1 MRIVAADG
9 AVSEPLAGVP
19 AVHARGQGGLLD
31 VAVGPDFDE
40 DRMVYWTYS
49 KPLGD
54 GLSATAA
61 ARGRL
66 SEDRH
71 GDRGRDRHLRADAA
85 VADRRSTTARACSST
100 ATAAL
105 YVTTGEHQPGRRSG
119 CWPRTSRRATA
130 R

>member
-1 MRIVAADG
+1 
-9 AVSEPLAGVP
+9 
-19 AVHARGQGGLLD
+19 
-31 VAVGPDFDE
+31 
-40 DRMVYWTYS
+40 MVYWTYS

-71 GDRGRDRHLRADAA
+71 GDRGGDRHLRADAA
-85 VADRRSTTARACSST
+85 VADRQALRLAGAVRRRR
-100 ATAAL
+100 AL
-105 YVTTGEHQPGRRSG
+105 YVTTGEH
-119 CWPRTSRRATA
+119 SRAEERGLAQDLATATA